1 MRSGTLTITKQAVA
15 MKCIWFKPNSPP
27 AVDQERFATW
37 DPELEAVPP
46 GKDKLPGLFYPRG
59 GSWDSPC

>member
-1 MRSGTLTITKQAVA
+1 MNSGTLQTTKQAVA
-15 MKCIWFKPNSPP
+15 MKSIWFKPNSPP

-46 GKDKLPGLFYPRG
+46 GKEKLPGLFYPRG